1 MAVFVSKKLNRAI
14 VSLVV
19 VLAVAIMSAVITATA
34 WAVPELRRIETGNI
48 NKPTDIH
55 AIGGSGSHDKKGLGS
70 EEEHDM
76 EEKESDEHKED
87 SDEHDGAASDHE
99 EEDGRGE
106 EDSHDA
112 EEEED
117 DAAADHGEEDDHG
130 GAVTEEHGEEAGGG
144 EHGGE
149 AHHPA
154 WMIPGWQSIF
164 SALAV
169 VYFGLALKFLP
180 KIMAKEEHH

>member
-1 MAVFVSKKLNRAI
+1 MAAFGSKKLNRAM

-19 VLAVAIMSAVITATA
+19 LLAVVIMFAVITATA

-55 AIGGSGSHDKKGLGS
+55 AIGGSDSHDKKELGS
-70 EEEHDM
+70 EEEHGT
-76 EEKESDEHKED
+76 EEESDEHKED
-87 SDEHDGAASDHE
+87 SDEHEKEDEHEDENEGAESDH
-99 EEDGRGE
+99 E

-112 EEEED
+112 EED
-117 DAAADHGEEDDHG
+117 DSAADHGEEDDHG
-130 GAVTEEHGEEAGGG
+130 GAVTEEHGEEDGGG

-149 AHHPA
+149 VHHPA

-164 SALAV
+164 AAIAV

-180 KIMAKEEHH
+180 KIMAKEEGH

>member
-19 VLAVAIMSAVITATA
+19 VLAVAIMFAVITATA

-70 EEEHDM
+70 EEEHDT

-87 SDEHDGAASDHE
+87 S
-99 EEDGRGE
+99 R
-106 EDSHDA
+106 DA

-149 AHHPA
+149 VHHPA

-180 KIMAKEEHH
+180 KIMAREEHH